1 MNWSEFL
8 HMGGHGFYIWF
19 SYAAAVVV
27 LGLNVIL
34 PLHHNKVLKLN
45 IESKNESPS

>member
-8 HMGGHGFYIWF
+8 QMGGHGFYIWF

-34 PLHHNKVLKLN
+34 PLRRFRALKLDN
-45 IESKNESPS
+45 EATHESTS

>member
-1 MNWSEFL
+1 MNWGEFL

-19 SYAAAVVV
+19 SYAAAAIV

-34 PLHHNKVLKLN
+34 PLRRNRMLKLD
-45 IESKNESPS
+45 IESENESAS